1 LRDSEFQELVRRH
14 PEVRP
19 LFERVSGSYRAKPHW
34 RLKSKE
40 KRDPRFRSEAKLKSQ
55 IMLAETAYASF
66 GKKGFDAEG
75 KPIIASNVARA
86 MRGKVFKK
94 VKEPEWKR
102 MLERIKKEI
111 IVQV

>member
-1 LRDSEFQELVRRH
+1 MRDSEFQELVRRH
-14 PEVRP
+14 PEVKP

-40 KRDPRFRSEAKLKSQ
+40 KLDRRFRSKAKLETNVVF
-55 IMLAETAYASF
+55 AEAAYASF

-75 KPIIASNVARA
+75 KPIVASNVAKA
-86 MRGKVFKK
+86 LRGKVFKK

-111 IVQV
+111 VVEA